1 MKKILLIVIKSIG
14 FAMILFLSGCG
25 TTTPQIQS
33 KMTRTISVNPNIL
46 QEKVVFLR
54 VTGTEASVMDL
65 EQPLRQAL
73 IQKGVKLVDNPSD
86 AKISIHIN
94 TLFANNLKEAV
105 TYKAA
110 AFGGTT
116 AAVASRSNGNS
127 TGDSI
132 LIGIGVALAMGV
144 AENALA
150 DETYRAVVDV
160 TLRTKKSDSEWS
172 DEDKTRI
179 LVEAVQMG
187 LNVQK
192 AKPIMEEQVI
202 QKISDILK

>member
-1 MKKILLIVIKSIG
+1 
-14 FAMILFLSGCG
+14 MILFLSGCG

-179 LVEAVQMG
+179 LVGAVQMG

>member
-14 FAMILFLSGCG
+14 FAMIIFFSGCG

-33 KMTRTISVNPNIL
+33 KMTRTISVSPNIL
-46 QEKVVFLR
+46 QDKVVFLR

>member
-1 MKKILLIVIKSIG
+1 
-14 FAMILFLSGCG
+14 MILFLSGCG

>member
-33 KMTRTISVNPNIL
+33 KMTRTISVSPNIL

-94 TLFANNLKEAV
+94 TLFANNLKEAA

>member
-33 KMTRTISVNPNIL
+33 KMTRTISVSPNIL

>member
-116 AAVASRSNGNS
+116 AAVASRSNDNS

>member
-1 MKKILLIVIKSIG
+1 
-14 FAMILFLSGCG
+14 MILFLSGCG
-25 TTTPQIQS
+25 TTTPQIQP

-132 LIGIGVALAMGV
+132 FIGIGVALAMGV

>member
-1 MKKILLIVIKSIG
+1 MKKIFQISIKSIALA
-14 FAMILFLSGCG
+14 AMLFLSGCG

-33 KMTRTISVNPNIL
+33 KMTRTISVSPNIL
-46 QEKVVFLR
+46 QDKVVFLR

-65 EQPLRQAL
+65 EEPLKKGL
-73 IQKGVKLVDNPSD
+73 LQKGVKLVENQND
-86 AKISIHIN
+86 AKISLHIN
-94 TLFANNLKEAV
+94 TLFANNLKEAA

-127 TGDSI
+127 SGDSI

-160 TLRTKKSDSEWS
+160 SLRIKDKDTWS
-172 DEDKTRI
+172 NEEKTRI
-179 LVEAVQMG
+179 LVEAVRMG
-187 LNVQK
+187 LNVQE
-192 AKPIMEEQVI
+192 AKPMMEEQVV

>member
-1 MKKILLIVIKSIG
+1 MKRIFLIVIKSIG
-14 FAMILFLSGCG
+14 LVAMLFLSGCG

-33 KMTRTISVNPNIL
+33 KVTRTISLSPNIL
-46 QEKVVFLR
+46 QDKVLFLR

-65 EQPLRQAL
+65 EEPLKKAL
-73 IQKGVKLVDNPSD
+73 AQKGVKLVDNPND
-86 AKISIHIN
+86 AKISLHIN
-94 TLFANNLKEAV
+94 TLFANNLKEAAS
-105 TYKAA
+105 YKAS

-144 AENALA
+144 VENALA
-150 DETYRAVVDV
+150 DETYRAVIDV
-160 TLRTKKSDSEWS
+160 TLRTKESDSTWS
-172 DEDKTRI
+172 NEDKTRI
-179 LVEAVQMG
+179 LVEAVRMG
-187 LNVQK
+187 LNVQE
-192 AKPIMEEQVI
+192 AKPMMEEQVI

>member
-1 MKKILLIVIKSIG
+1 MKKIFQISIKSIALA
-14 FAMILFLSGCG
+14 AMLFLSGCG

-33 KMTRTISVNPNIL
+33 KMTRTISVSPNIL
-46 QEKVVFLR
+46 QDKVVFLR

-65 EQPLRQAL
+65 EEPLKKGL
-73 IQKGVKLVDNPSD
+73 LQKGVKLVENQND
-86 AKISIHIN
+86 AKISLHIN
-94 TLFANNLKEAV
+94 TLFANNLKEAA

-127 TGDSI
+127 SGDSI

-160 TLRTKKSDSEWS
+160 SLRTKDKDTWS
-172 DEDKTRI
+172 DEEITSV
-179 LVEAVQMG
+179 LVEAVRMG
-187 LNVQK
+187 LNVQE
-192 AKPIMEEQVI
+192 AKPMMEEQVV

>member
-132 LIGIGVALAMGV
+132 FIGIGVALAMGV

>member
-1 MKKILLIVIKSIG
+1 MKKIFQISIKSIALA
-14 FAMILFLSGCG
+14 AMLFLSGCG

-33 KMTRTISVNPNIL
+33 KMTRTISVSPNIL
-46 QEKVVFLR
+46 QDKVVFLR

-65 EQPLRQAL
+65 EEPLKKGL
-73 IQKGVKLVDNPSD
+73 LQKGVKLVENQND
-86 AKISIHIN
+86 AKISLHIN
-94 TLFANNLKEAV
+94 TLFANNLKEAA

-110 AFGGTT
+110 AFGGAT

-127 TGDSI
+127 SGDSI

-160 TLRTKKSDSEWS
+160 SLRIKDKDTWS
-172 DEDKTRI
+172 NEEKTRI
-179 LVEAVQMG
+179 LVEAVRMG
-187 LNVQK
+187 LNVQE
-192 AKPIMEEQVI
+192 AKPMMEEQVV

>member
-1 MKKILLIVIKSIG
+1 LKKIFQISIKSIALA
-14 FAMILFLSGCG
+14 AMLFLSGCG

-33 KMTRTISVNPNIL
+33 KMTRTISVSPNIL
-46 QEKVVFLR
+46 QDKVVFLR

-65 EQPLRQAL
+65 EEPLKKGL
-73 IQKGVKLVDNPSD
+73 LQKGVKLVENQND
-86 AKISIHIN
+86 AKISLHIN
-94 TLFANNLKEAV
+94 TLFANNLKEAA

-127 TGDSI
+127 SGDSI

-160 TLRTKKSDSEWS
+160 SLRIKDKDTWS
-172 DEDKTRI
+172 NEEKTRI
-179 LVEAVQMG
+179 LVEAVRMG
-187 LNVQK
+187 LNVQE
-192 AKPIMEEQVI
+192 AKPMMEEQVV